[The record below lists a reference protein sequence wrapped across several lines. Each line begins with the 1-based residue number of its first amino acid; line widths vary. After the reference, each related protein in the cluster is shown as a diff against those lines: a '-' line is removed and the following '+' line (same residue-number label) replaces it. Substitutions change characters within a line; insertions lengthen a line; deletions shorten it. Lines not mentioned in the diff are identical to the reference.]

1 MKKLFALILIMLFV
15 SVVYAQTEPSNYA
28 VIVNKFKL
36 FYNSNKPDS
45 IYKIFGPEMRSA
57 LTADQFKATTTQLK
71 TQLGALNQTT
81 FTGFADPVANYD
93 AVFQNGTLIL
103 RLSLN
108 KTNQIIGL
116 LLQPVQPKPAT
127 AATALSSSSG
137 DPDMTE
143 ITISQKVFTGNIAG
157 TIGLPKTTSGK
168 VPVVLIIAGSGPTD
182 RDGNNALGINANSYK
197 LLASA
202 LAKNGIATLRY
213 DKRMVGQSLSNT
225 KEADLRFDDYADD
238 AIALVGILHNDT
250 RFSKVFVLGHSEG
263 SLVGMLACDDQP
275 VAGFIS
281 VAGAGERA
289 DKILTE
295 QLKSKP
301 QFVQDAFKVVLDS
314 LKKGKSTDRVDP
326 SLYALARPS
335 IQPYLRSWMYH
346 EPKAEMKKLKIP
358 VLILQGNND
367 LQITVADA
375 EKLKKAKSDATLV
388 IIPGMNHVLK
398 DAPTDKD
405 KNLETYKDPTLPIKP
420 ELVTN
425 IVAFVNKLK

>member
-1 MKKLFALILIMLFV
+1 MKKLLTLLFTLLFAFA
-15 SVVYAQTEPSNYA
+15 VYAQTEPSNYT
-28 VIVNKFKL
+28 VIVNKFKS

-57 LTADQFKATTTQLK
+57 LTADQFKATTAQLK
-71 TQLGALNQTT
+71 TQLGPLNQTT
-81 FTGFADPVANYD
+81 FTGFADPVATYD
-93 AVFQNGTLIL
+93 AAFQNGTLTL

-116 LLQPVQPKPAT
+116 LLQPAQPKT
-127 AATALSSSSG
+127 VAATSSS

-143 ITISQKVFTGNIAG
+143 APVLQKVFTGTIAG
-157 TIGLPKTTSGK
+157 TIGLPKNASGK

-182 RDGNNALGINANSYK
+182 RDGNNALGVTANTYK

-213 DKRMVGQSLSNT
+213 DKRMVGQSTSNT
-225 KEADLRFDDYADD
+225 KEVDLRFDDYADD
-238 AIALVGILHNDT
+238 AIALIGMLHNDA

-314 LKKGKSTDRVDP
+314 LRKGKTTDRVDP
-326 SLYALARPS
+326 SLFSLARPS
-335 IQPYLRSWMYH
+335 VQPYLRSWMYH
-346 EPKAEMKKLKIP
+346 EPKAELKKLKIP
-358 VLILQGNND
+358 VLILQGTND

-388 IIPGMNHVLK
+388 IIPGMNHILK
-398 DAPTDKD
+398 DAPADKD

-425 IVAFVNKLK
+425 IVAFVNKWK

>member
-1 MKKLFALILIMLFV
+1 MKKLLPLIFTLLFA
-15 SVVYAQTEPSNYA
+15 SVVYAQTEPANYG

-45 IYKIFGPEMRSA
+45 IYKIFGPEMRNA
-57 LTADQFKATTTQLK
+57 LTADQFKATTAQLK

-81 FTGFADPVANYD
+81 FTGFNDPIATYD
-93 AVFQNGTLIL
+93 AAFQNGTLTL

-108 KTNQIIGL
+108 KAGQIIGL
-116 LLQPVQPKPAT
+116 LLQPAQPKTT
-127 AATALSSSSG
+127 AATATTSS
-137 DPDMTE
+137 DPDMIE
-143 ITISQKVFTGNIAG
+143 IPVMQKVFTGNIAG
-157 TIGLPKTTSGK
+157 TLGIPKKATGK

-182 RDGNNALGINANSYK
+182 RDGNNPLGVSANSYK

-213 DKRMVGQSLSNT
+213 DKRMIGQSTSNT

-238 AIALVGILHNDT
+238 AIALIGMLHSDA
-250 RFSKVFVLGHSEG
+250 RFSSVFVLGHSEG
-263 SLVGMLACDDQP
+263 SLVGMLACADQP

-314 LKKGKSTDRVDP
+314 LRKGKTTDRVDP
-326 SLYALARPS
+326 SLFGLARPS
-335 IQPYLRSWMYH
+335 VQPYLRSWMYH
-346 EPKAEMKKLKIP
+346 EPKAELKKLKIP
-358 VLILQGNND
+358 VLILQGTND

-398 DAPTDKD
+398 DAPADKD
-405 KNLETYKDPTLPIKP
+405 KNLETYKDPNLPIKP

-425 IVAFVNKLK
+425 IVAFINKLK